1 MLTGL
6 VVTVKHGAS
15 GSFMLLMLGTHSLI
29 VVSLEPG

>member
-15 GSFMLLMLGTHSLI
+15 GSFTLLMLGTHAVIVASLC
-29 VVSLEPG
+29 PA